1 MRCCKNKKDSSNRRE
16 NAAIE
21 SKGGMKGGKWSQG
34 EERES
39 VEVIPEIQG
48 FVHSI
53 MDAWTGVWTEVKG
66 RMNVG

>member
-1 MRCCKNKKDSSNRRE
+1 M
-16 NAAIE
+16 E
-21 SKGGMKGGKWSQG
+21 SKGGMKGGKWSRG
-34 EERES
+34 EEKES

>member
-1 MRCCKNKKDSSNRRE
+1 MVEIKIKKKVKKQTVVQ
-16 NAAIE
+16 
-21 SKGGMKGGKWSQG
+21 SKRGMKGGKQSKGG
-34 EERES
+34 ESKS
-39 VEVIPEIQG
+39 VEVIPKIQG